1 MAAKDAM
8 NAIVY
13 LNGRYVQAERAK
25 VSAFDRGFSYGDG
38 LFETIRAYAGWVFG
52 LERHLARLKKGAD
65 QIGIPFEDDVG
76 EWRQVMGQLLRRS
89 SLRAADA
96 SLRLTVTRGPDV
108 LGSLLPPDV
117 PPSPTLLLVARP
129 LYAGIAERQQVG
141 IDAVMVHWGSP
152 FNPLQIKSLGYLY
165 NMLAMVQAQREG
177 AQEALFV
184 DRDNCVVEGATSNL
198 FSFSKGVL
206 TTPPLSSGLL
216 PGITREVVI
225 ELTKK
230 EGLILREAPLPLQ
243 DLLASEEAF
252 LTGSLKEIMPLVA
265 IDGNKIGTG
274 SPGPVTQRL
283 QRCYRTAVEEERT
296 QGMRGAKP
304 PTPPL
309 RKGGT
314 GGFEGC
320 EMRGAKS

>member
-1 MAAKDAM
+1 MAV
-8 NAIVY
+8 VY

-65 QIGIPFEDDVG
+65 QIGIPFEGDVG
-76 EWRQVMGQLLRRS
+76 EWRQVMGELLRRNR
-89 SLRAADA
+89 LQAADA

-129 LYAGIAERQQVG
+129 LDAGIAERQQVG
-141 IDAVMVHWGSP
+141 IGVVTVHWGSP
-152 FNPLQIKSLGYLY
+152 FNPLQIKSLDYLY
-165 NMLAMVQAQREG
+165 NMLAMAQAHREG

-184 DRDNCVVEGATSNL
+184 DRDGTIVEGTTSNV
-198 FSFSKGVL
+198 FSVSKGML
-206 TTPPLSSGLL
+206 KTPPESSGLL

-252 LTGSLKEIMPLVA
+252 LTGSLKEIMPLITV
-265 IDGNKIGTG
+265 DGRTIGTG
-274 SPGPVTQRL
+274 NPGPVTQHL
-283 QRCYRTAVEEERT
+283 QKCYRAAVEKERT
-296 QGMRGAKP
+296 GGARYKSPHPPFRKRG
-304 PTPPL
+304 
-309 RKGGT
+309 GG
-314 GGFEGC
+314 EI
-320 EMRGAKS
+320 

>member
-1 MAAKDAM
+1 MAV
-8 NAIVY
+8 VY

-52 LERHLARLKKGAD
+52 LERHLARLKKSAD
-65 QIGIPFEDDVG
+65 QIGIPFEGDVG
-76 EWRQVMGQLLRRS
+76 EWRRVMGELLRRS

-108 LGSLLPPDV
+108 LGSLLPPDA

-141 IDAVMVHWGSP
+141 IDAVTVHWGSP
-152 FNPLQIKSLGYLY
+152 FNPLQIKSLDYLY

-184 DRDNCVVEGATSNL
+184 DCDDCVVEGATSNL

-216 PGITREVVI
+216 PGITRDVII
-225 ELTKK
+225 ELAKK
-230 EGLILREAPLPLQ
+230 EGLTVSEAPVHLN
-243 DLLASEEAF
+243 DLLAVEEAF
-252 LTGSLKEIMPLVA
+252 LTGSLKEAMPLVTV
-265 IDGNKIGTG
+265 DGCRIGAG
-274 SPGPVTQRL
+274 SPGPVTRHLQQR
-283 QRCYRTAVEEERT
+283 YRAAVEEER
-296 QGMRGAKP
+296 MRGV
-304 PTPPL
+304 
-309 RKGGT
+309 RRV
-314 GGFEGC
+314 
-320 EMRGAKS
+320 RGV

>member
-1 MAAKDAM
+1 MAV
-8 NAIVY
+8 VY

-38 LFETIRAYAGWVFG
+38 LFETIRAYTGWVFG

-65 QIGIPFEDDVG
+65 QIGISFEGDVG
-76 EWRQVMGQLLRRS
+76 EWRRVMGELLRRS

-108 LGSLLPPDV
+108 LGSLLPPDAL
-117 PPSPTLLLVARP
+117 PSPTLLLVARP

-141 IDAVMVHWGSP
+141 IDAVTVHWGSP
-152 FNPLQIKSLGYLY
+152 FNPLQIKSLDYLY

-184 DRDNCVVEGATSNL
+184 DRDDCVVEGATSNL

-216 PGITREVVI
+216 PGITRDVII
-225 ELTKK
+225 ELAKK
-230 EGLILREAPLPLQ
+230 EGLTVSEAPVHLN
-243 DLLASEEAF
+243 DLLAVEEAF
-252 LTGSLKEIMPLVA
+252 LTGSLKEAMPLVTV
-265 IDGNKIGTG
+265 DGRRIGAG
-274 SPGPVTQRL
+274 RPGPVTRHLQQR
-283 QRCYRTAVEEERT
+283 YRAAVEEER
-296 QGMRGAKP
+296 MRGV
-304 PTPPL
+304 
-309 RKGGT
+309 RRV
-314 GGFEGC
+314 
-320 EMRGAKS
+320 RGV